1 MFSSLGPKDPGDKI
15 GPRRKPEDS
24 ALADKQVQNMKYEL
38 SPVQAI
44 EPSREKFPGKVVC
57 EGSRQKSEAQYYKNN
72 TDKNEKRTAK
82 RW

>member
-1 MFSSLGPKDPGDKI
+1 
-15 GPRRKPEDS
+15 
-24 ALADKQVQNMKYEL
+24 MKYEL